1 MDHGGIRI
9 WTRVTTVHTSGGT
22 SCGTSW
28 PMPDYQC
35 HATGNPYR
43 TPGSLLPIFLLPI
56 FSPRARFNGVNPR
69 GRGSSLGG
77 EMARRVR
84 PSVLLKPFPKLF
96 PPRTCHVH
104 AFRND
109 LGGIKCIT
117 KQDSVSEFDSGPRCR
132 IRMALHSKAIWPS
145 TVTRTG

>member
-1 MDHGGIRI
+1 MLSPDSLPVRGLTEL
-9 WTRVTTVHTSGGT
+9 TREGEVPVWGVK
-22 SCGTSW
+22 W
-28 PMPDYQC
+28 PVV
-35 HATGNPYR
+35 
-43 TPGSLLPIFLLPI
+43 S
-56 FSPRARFNGVNPR
+56 
-69 GRGSSLGG
+69 
-77 EMARRVR
+77 VR
-84 PSVLLKPFPKLF
+84 PSVRPKSFPKLF